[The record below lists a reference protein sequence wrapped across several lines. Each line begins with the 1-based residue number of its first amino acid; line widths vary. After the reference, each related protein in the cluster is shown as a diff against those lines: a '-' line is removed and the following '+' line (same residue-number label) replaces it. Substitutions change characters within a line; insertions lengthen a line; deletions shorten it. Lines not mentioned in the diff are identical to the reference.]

1 MEFLSLL
8 IFVSG
13 IIVAFLTLY
22 FSPDFGRVKPN
33 KRSLSTIFLSIAL
46 TGIGLWLYSIDHPTY
61 IAQPYEGSP
70 EGIYFGP
77 SPTIHVPPPWYA
89 NLWPFIIAIG
99 LSILII
105 PMIRPKN

>member
-33 KRSLSTIFLSIAL
+33 KRNLSTIFLSIAL

-61 IAQPYEGSP
+61 IA
-70 EGIYFGP
+70 
-77 SPTIHVPPPWYA
+77 PPPPPPNAFGLVGGQEIPPPLYA